1 MKKVLF
7 LLVTACM
14 LVLTSCS
21 GKLEAGNNDAS
32 ENSTTEKDTGYYDTL
47 SAEQVEYLNTYC
59 FMDEYQ
65 INRLTYKELADIFLG
80 TGMEIL
86 YNKTSGAYRFGINY
100 YLYETNPEITADQY
114 GSYYATLNNDEGKN
128 QITIDEAF
136 DIVDKDT
143 EIRLE
148 DFLQYGYIDEVVS
161 EDDDGTEVHD
171 LYLPI
176 SDYYKNVYVLVAYRE
191 YQDGKVWVSY
201 PKLSYRNETVMI
213 FDFYV
218 MDYYRDYVF
227 SCINEEGVVVEP
239 DEYGFGGYLWNTAT
253 DSSLVLQYFYHSTK
267 YLNVNESFSVYKI
280 TDGNNEYIGEYN
292 TEDLKE
298 HVLNSNFEREDKEY
312 TGLFSDFSVDLTLA
326 TGGEVLE
333 PGTYLIKFGID
344 KENYLYIEDEFVVK

>member
-114 GSYYATLNNDEGKN
+114 GSYYATLNNDEGK
-128 QITIDEAF
+128 
-136 DIVDKDT
+136 K
-143 EIRLE
+143 RLI
-148 DFLQYGYIDEVVS
+148 L
-161 EDDDGTEVHD
+161 
-171 LYLPI
+171 
-176 SDYYKNVYVLVAYRE
+176 
-191 YQDGKVWVSY
+191 
-201 PKLSYRNETVMI
+201 
-213 FDFYV
+213 
-218 MDYYRDYVF
+218 
-227 SCINEEGVVVEP
+227 
-239 DEYGFGGYLWNTAT
+239 
-253 DSSLVLQYFYHSTK
+253 
-267 YLNVNESFSVYKI
+267 
-280 TDGNNEYIGEYN
+280 
-292 TEDLKE
+292 
-298 HVLNSNFEREDKEY
+298 
-312 TGLFSDFSVDLTLA
+312 
-326 TGGEVLE
+326 
-333 PGTYLIKFGID
+333 LIKIQRSDWKTFCNMGILM
-344 KENYLYIEDEFVVK
+344 K